1 MATACINKPNCRIS
15 LTGER
20 LEIHGRNEESDRDEC
35 LREIPLR
42 DLDRLILSES
52 VHISSPAL
60 GEILRRGIPIGYFSW
75 KGRFLGQFLPADNH
89 HGFSRLIQY
98 QRTLDSD
105 YALTMA
111 GRLIAAKLYNQ
122 RRVLQRIQASRVK
135 SLPNDE
141 VLPPVAGSVPHTL
154 QFLDSLFASIRRST
168 SLDELRGYE
177 GTSAARYFQAWA
189 SFLPAA
195 FPFERRS
202 TRPPRNPVNA
212 CISFGAT
219 LITNEMTAFLHA
231 HGLDPALGLLHTT
244 ENGRWSLALDL
255 IEPFR
260 PALVEALALDLFS
273 HQIVKA
279 NHFESRDNG
288 VFLNHDGRQ
297 KFFLQ
302 YERRMERQFMSESAG
317 HRTTL
322 RQQLE
327 AQALMFKA
335 ALSKPDAFEPFL
347 IN

>member
-1 MATACINKPNCRIS
+1 MPTACINQPDCRIN
-15 LTGER
+15 LCGER
-20 LEIHGRNEESDRDEC
+20 LEIHGRNEETDRDEC

-52 VHISSPAL
+52 VHISPPAM

-89 HGFSRLIQY
+89 HGFSRLAQY

-111 GRLIAAKLYNQ
+111 GRIITAKLYNQ
-122 RRVLQRIQASRVK
+122 RRVLQRLQASRVK
-135 SLPNDE
+135 SVQNSE
-141 VLPPVAGSVPHTL
+141 EPPTTGSVPHTL
-154 QFLDSLFASIRRST
+154 QFLDALFASIRRTT

-189 SFLPAA
+189 SFLPAT
-195 FPFERRS
+195 FPFDRRS
-202 TRPPRNPVNA
+202 TRPPLNPVNA

-255 IEPFR
+255 MEPFR
-260 PALVEALALDLFS
+260 PVLVEALALDLFS
-273 HQIVKA
+273 HQIVNA
-279 NHFESRDNG
+279 SHFESRDGG
-288 VFLNHDGRQ
+288 VFLNQEGRK

-302 YERRMERQFMSESAG
+302 YERRMERQFMSESVG
-317 HRTTL
+317 HRTSL

-327 AQALMFKA
+327 AQATMFKS

-347 IN
+347 LN